1 MLLRQNCD
9 KDFILAEMKLVIN
22 INFIFQFT
30 YNNVSRYTYDD
41 LRIIDQKKRKKKMN
55 KIIIGKNKYSVSLCS
70 HNLTF

>member
-41 LRIIDQKKRKKKMN
+41 LRITDQKKKR
-55 KIIIGKNKYSVSLCS
+55 
-70 HNLTF
+70 